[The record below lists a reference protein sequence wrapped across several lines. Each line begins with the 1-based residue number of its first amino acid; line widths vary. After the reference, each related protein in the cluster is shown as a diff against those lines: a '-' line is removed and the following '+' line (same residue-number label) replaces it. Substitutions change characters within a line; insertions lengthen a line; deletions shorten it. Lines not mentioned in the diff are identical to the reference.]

1 MPPAGEVDTV
11 RRKEFRAGYCVN
23 FRFQTLFPILR
34 NDLPDTIRKRH
45 GTVPAEQMVERI
57 DGKFIIVLRN
67 QHLVSALLEV
77 IDRSTGGCLQR
88 GDSFLFLVATF
99 PACPGLILKYHEKA
113 TCGSFSGTDLVNE
126 VQVVLLQQTAVCIC
140 LLCHLLLHDLSVPV
154 QVSAFGDDF
163 DLHFDRA
170 DLQKRDKR
178 VDDIA
183 LLSGTAQQE
192 VNGNDLDDFQV
203 SVIPCV
209 DDPVCNLLHR

>member
-1 MPPAGEVDTV
+1 
-11 RRKEFRAGYCVN
+11 
-23 FRFQTLFPILR
+23 
-34 NDLPDTIRKRH
+34 
-45 GTVPAEQMVERI
+45 MVEGI
-57 DGKFIIVLRN
+57 NGKFIIVLRN
-67 QHLVSALLEV
+67 QHLIAALLEI
-77 IDRSTGGCLQR
+77 IDCGAGGCLQR
-88 GDSFLFLVATF
+88 GDGFLFLVATF
-99 PACPGLILKYHEKA
+99 PACPSLILKYHEKA
-113 TCGSFSGTDLVNE
+113 TCGSFPGTDPVNE
-126 VQVVLLQQTAVCIC
+126 IQVVLLQQTAVCIC